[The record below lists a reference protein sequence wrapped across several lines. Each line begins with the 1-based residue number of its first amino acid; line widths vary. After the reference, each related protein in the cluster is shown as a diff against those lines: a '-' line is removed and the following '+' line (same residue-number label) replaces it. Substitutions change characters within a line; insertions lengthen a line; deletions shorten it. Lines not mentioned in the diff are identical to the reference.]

1 MRIWYQS
8 FTDPVAQAPYMDR
21 LRARLAALAAPGT
34 TVEVHGLSP
43 PLRHFHAVSEFR
55 CAALCLRN
63 ALRAEAEGYDAFVL
77 GHFQEPAL
85 TELRGAVDIPVVSLG
100 EACLLQACT
109 MGRTVGLVTVDPV
122 FIPWHEEQIRRHG
135 LEHRVPGV
143 TAITADLPRFTRAF
157 GDAAEYAAVRADFIA
172 QVKPLVA
179 RGTEVLIPAGGV
191 LMLLLAQE
199 QPLVVEGA
207 LVLEGIATVLKAAEM
222 AVALHRATGA
232 CVSRSGAYAKAPRGA
247 IEDFLAS
254 G

>member
-8 FTDPVAQAPYMDR
+8 FTDPVLQAPYMDR

-43 PLRHFHAVSEFR
+43 ALRHFHAVSEFR

-77 GHFQEPAL
+77 GHFQEPGL
-85 TELRGAVDIPVVSLG
+85 TELRGAVNIPVVSLG
-100 EACLLQACT
+100 EACMLQACS

-135 LEHRVPGV
+135 LEHRVRGV

-157 GDAAEYAAVRADFIA
+157 EDPAEYAAVRADFVD
-172 QVKPLVA
+172 QVKPLAA
-179 RGTEVLIPAGGV
+179 RGIEVLIPAGGV

-199 QPLVVEGA
+199 QPLMVDGA
-207 LVLEGIATVLKAAEM
+207 LVQEGIATVLKAAEM

-232 CVSRSGAYAKAPRGA
+232 CISRSGAYAKAPQGA
-247 IEDFLAS
+247 IEDFLKA
-254 G
+254 